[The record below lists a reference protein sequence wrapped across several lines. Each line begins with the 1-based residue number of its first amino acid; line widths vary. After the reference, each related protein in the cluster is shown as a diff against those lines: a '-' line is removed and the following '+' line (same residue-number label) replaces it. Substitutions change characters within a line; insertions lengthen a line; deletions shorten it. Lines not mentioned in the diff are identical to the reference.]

1 MSGRSSVFVVALLAL
16 SLLPACRI
24 GSGFDTAEKRR
35 NLNWDD
41 TPLQAASATPET
53 KPDSTATPEQ
63 QAVARLSA
71 PIVYLLVAG

>member
-1 MSGRSSVFVVALLAL
+1 MSGSRRSLFGLAL
-16 SLLPACRI
+16 FALVLLPACRI

-41 TPLQAASATPET
+41 TPVQVAAAPE
-53 KPDSTATPEQ
+53 KTPEQ
-63 QAVARLSA
+63 QAVARLDA